1 MAIYRGPGGT
11 GDTTRGQSVEGP
23 NTTITNLTGIEGEI
37 KTPTLIEFAS
47 GDLNPTPRQLTWD
60 TSEDKLAIGLVSGDE
75 HVLTTA
81 DIGVDVQAYSTTIL
95 ESGDNVSELVNDAG
109 YSTTVGT
116 VTSVDLTAGTGVS
129 VSGGPITTSGSIT
142 VTNTAPDQT
151 VVLTAGTGISVSGTY
166 PSFTVTNTEVGGV
179 TDGDKG
185 DITVSSSGSVWT
197 IDAGAV
203 DLTTKVTGTLPVAN
217 GGTGV
222 TSSTGSGNVVLSTS
236 PTLVTPALG
245 TPSSATLTNATGLPI
260 EAGTTGT
267 LGVARGG
274 TGATTLTANN
284 VLLGNGTSAPLTVA
298 PGTSGNVLISNG
310 TTWTSAASAAPIFA
324 NQSEFNTGTDT
335 TKVLNSSIVRN
346 NQIVLGTSV
355 ASTSG
360 TSIDF
365 TGIPSWVKRIT
376 VMFSGVSTN
385 GTSSLMMQ
393 LGDSGGIETTSYTSN
408 SSVITTGV
416 ATSNYTTGIGVRT
429 TSAADTISGLMCI
442 SNISSNTW
450 AASGT
455 FSFNNT
461 TATIVSAGVKTLSD
475 TLTQIRITSV
485 NGTDTFD
492 AGSINIQYE

>member
-11 GDTTRGQSVEGP
+11 GDTTRGESVEGP
-23 NTTITNLTGIEGEI
+23 NTTITNLTGLDGPI

-81 DIGVDVQAYSTTIL
+81 DIGVDVQGYSV
-95 ESGDNVSELVNDAG
+95 DNV
-109 YSTTVGT
+109 
-116 VTSVDLTAGTGVS
+116 TSIDLTAGTGIS

-142 VTNTAPDQT
+142 VTNTSPDQT
-151 VVLTAGTGISVSGTY
+151 VVLTGGTGISVSGTY
-166 PSFTVTNTEVGGV
+166 PNFTVTNTATTGLA
-179 TDGDKG
+179 DADYG
-185 DITVSSSGSVWT
+185 DIVVSSSGTVWT
-197 IDAGAV
+197 IDTGAV

-236 PTLVTPALG
+236 PTLVTPTLG

-260 EAGTTGT
+260 EAGTIGT

-284 VLLGNGTSAPLTVA
+284 VLLGNGTSAPLSVA
-298 PGTSGNVLISNG
+298 PGTSGNVLTSNG
-310 TTWTSAASAAPIFA
+310 TTWTSAGLIFA

-335 TKVLNSSIVRN
+335 TKVLNSSIVRS
-346 NQIVLGTSV
+346 NQIVLGTPV

-385 GTSSLMMQ
+385 GTVSLLVQ
-393 LGDSGGIETTSYTSN
+393 IGDSGGIETTGYVS
-408 SSVITTGV
+408 SSVN
-416 ATSNYTTGIGVRT
+416 ATNGASSSGTDN
-429 TSAADTISGLMCI
+429 TSGFVIRSASA
-442 SNISSNTW
+442 SNTW
-450 AASGT
+450 SGHMTITNLNSNLWVSSHTLKGNTTSNASG
-455 FSFNNT
+455 
-461 TATIVSAGVKTLSD
+461 GGDKTLSD
-475 TLTQIRITSV
+475 TLTQIRITTA

-492 AGSINIQYE
+492 AGSINILYE